1 MAEPV
6 VADSLSLS
14 LTTPTSRTQLMNR
27 VAMWSRIFKGSKK
40 FWVTDRECKR
50 LYVFYFVLYHD
61 NKTSLSPF
69 FLLLPLWNDTKK
81 QNSPSVELLRDKNY
95 FLCVLKKYLKKI
107 NIFICKQNYKTF
119 WGCGFWWN
127 WQYSLHVQ
135 VWGCGIPQRGLTD
148 NIFVCQ

>member
-1 MAEPV
+1 M
-6 VADSLSLS
+6 L
-14 LTTPTSRTQLMNR
+14 
-27 VAMWSRIFKGSKK
+27 
-40 FWVTDRECKR
+40 
-50 LYVFYFVLYHD
+50 YFVPYHD
-61 NKTSLSPF
+61 NMTSLSPF

-127 WQYSLHVQ
+127 WQYRQVRTWQPGWGEESLHVQ
-135 VWGCGIPQRGLTD
+135 VWGCGIPQPWPHRQYFCLSVKPLLILWASRSPHFLVSYLFD
-148 NIFVCQ
+148 QNITLKWNF